1 MSSPYLD
8 RQMGHSHNQPIY
20 IDDFAPGHSH
30 NQPIYIDDFAPGH
43 SHNQP
48 IYIDDFAP
56 GHSRNQPIYIDD
68 PAREQPICFDEEP
81 SQHSFNRRGPAQS
94 RRHHVISALDAL
106 EARSGLT
113 RAQNKNISK
122 ERLKAEKAYDE
133 AKEKED
139 EVKAIRA
146 KAFADQAEDRRAS
159 PSRRPQA

>member
-1 MSSPYLD
+1 MSFQPHMSSPYLD
-8 RQMGHSHNQPIY
+8 RQMGHSRE
-20 IDDFAPGHSH
+20 
-30 NQPIYIDDFAPGH
+30 
-43 SHNQP
+43 QP

-56 GHSRNQPIYIDD
+56 GHSREQPIYIDD
-68 PAREQPICFDEEP
+68 PVRDQPIYIAREQPIRFDEEP

-113 RAQNKNISK
+113 RAQDKNISK

-133 AKEKED
+133 AKERED

-146 KAFADQAEDRRAS
+146 KAFADQADDRRAS
-159 PSRRPQA
+159 PLRRPQA

>member
-1 MSSPYLD
+1 MSFQPHMSSPYLD
-8 RQMGHSHNQPIY
+8 RQMGHSRE
-20 IDDFAPGHSH
+20 
-30 NQPIYIDDFAPGH
+30 
-43 SHNQP
+43 QP

-56 GHSRNQPIYIDD
+56 GHSREQPIYIDD
-68 PAREQPICFDEEP
+68 FAPGHSRDQPIYIAREQPIRFDEEP

-139 EVKAIRA
+139 EAKAIRA
-146 KAFADQAEDRRAS
+146 KAFADQADDRRAN